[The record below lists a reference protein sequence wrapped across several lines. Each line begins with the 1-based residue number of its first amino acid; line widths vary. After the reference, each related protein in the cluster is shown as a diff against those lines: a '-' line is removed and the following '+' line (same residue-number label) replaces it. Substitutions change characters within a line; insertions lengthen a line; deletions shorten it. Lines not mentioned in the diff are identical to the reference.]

1 MTNTQV
7 FFASITVAI
16 SFIGALWAISNS
28 TTTRLIEQFEKR
40 MNERDENL
48 LAKLETL
55 EAKLETLDTKMT
67 GKFDALGARL
77 DTLQFQITTLDKKF
91 DGELRRELDQL
102 NQRLNRLERAA

>member
-40 MNERDENL
+40 MNERDEKL
-48 LAKLETL
+48 LAKI
-55 EAKLETLDTKMT
+55 ETLDAKMT
-67 GKFDALGARL
+67 GKFDALDARL